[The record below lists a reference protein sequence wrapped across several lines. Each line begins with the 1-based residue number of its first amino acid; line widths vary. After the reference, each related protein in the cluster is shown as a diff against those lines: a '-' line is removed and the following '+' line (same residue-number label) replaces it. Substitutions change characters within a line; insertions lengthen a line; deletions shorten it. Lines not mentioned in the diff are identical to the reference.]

1 MRKLTT
7 TLILIF
13 MFLTVQPLISIVSA
27 QDNEMEFI
35 KIDVDLQEDGSATV
49 TEKRKMQMHE
59 DIELYIEMI
68 NLEGSDLLDFE
79 VVGFTEEADWDID
92 ASF

>member
-1 MRKLTT
+1 
-7 TLILIF
+7 

-49 TEKRKMQMHE
+49 TEKEKCKCMRT
-59 DIELYIEMI
+59 LNYI
-68 NLEGSDLLDFE
+68 LR
-79 VVGFTEEADWDID
+79 
-92 ASF
+92 

>member
-1 MRKLTT
+1 
-7 TLILIF
+7 

-68 NLEGSDLLDFE
+68 NLEGSDFLDFE

>member
-1 MRKLTT
+1 
-7 TLILIF
+7 
-13 MFLTVQPLISIVSA
+13 
-27 QDNEMEFI
+27 
-35 KIDVDLQEDGSATV
+35 
-49 TEKRKMQMHE
+49 MHE

>member
-1 MRKLTT
+1 
-7 TLILIF
+7 